1 MRYFLLF
8 SIFFILCLN
17 ITEAQTNAGIPD
29 ASTVLVVYREPV
41 DENDSLGLMSL
52 AIKDYYQNARGIPES
67 NIVSLQLPRKPI
79 NVGDWSDPHIVKL
92 GFDNEYIE
100 DSTRIN
106 ENKCLI

>member
-52 AIKDYYQNARGIPES
+52 AIKDYYKTLVVFQSQTSFLS
-67 NIVSLQLPRKPI
+67 NFPASQ
-79 NVGDWSDPHIVKL
+79 
-92 GFDNEYIE
+92 
-100 DSTRIN
+100 
-106 ENKCLI
+106 